1 MDIDAPATTEPC
13 RAEELWFEDENI
25 VLQAGNTQYRVHRSM
40 LARHSPVFRD
50 MLAFPQPADAELV
63 DGCPLVRLHDA
74 EEEVT
79 PFLRALFDLEFFLP
93 FPEPTTFD
101 AIYGCLRL
109 SNKYDVPS
117 LRRRALVHLSSQFR
131 TNLKQHAVLVALAAA
146 DVGVKANSPQ
156 RSTWPQADLDTLLRV
171 ISIAREVDAKWV
183 LPAVFYHLGTLPL
196 DIALLQGIQNL
207 SVAEQTH
214 FLSGRTTQST
224 YALGVSHLL
233 TSSGQLMLGCTS
245 PNDCL
250 AHRMEI
256 ADDSQE
262 NFGALI
268 QDPLRIWT
276 PEEWQ
281 YWYPVVP
288 CENCITSIDAVM
300 GETKEQFWSELPSM
314 YGLPSWQDLETMKNA
329 AIGDALLS

>member
-1 MDIDAPATTEPC
+1 MDIDAPTTTELR
-13 RAEELWFEDENI
+13 RAEELWLEDGNI

-63 DGCPLVRLHDA
+63 DECPLVRLHDA
-74 EEEVT
+74 EAEVT
-79 PFLRALFDLEFFLP
+79 PFLRALFDTEFFLP

-101 AIYGCLRL
+101 VIYGCLRL
-109 SNKYDVPS
+109 SNKYDVPG

-131 TNLKQHAVLVALAAA
+131 TNLKQHAVLVALAA
-146 DVGVKANSPQ
+146 DVGVKANSLQ

-171 ISIAREVDAKWV
+171 VSIAHEVDAKWV
-183 LPAVFYHLGTLPL
+183 LPAVFYHLGTLSL
-196 DIALLQGIQNL
+196 DIALLQGIQAL

-233 TSSGQLMLGCTS
+233 TSSGQMEGCAS

-256 ADDSQE
+256 ADESQE
-262 NFGALI
+262 KFGALI

-276 PEEWQ
+276 QEEWKF
-281 YWYPVVP
+281 WYPDAP
-288 CENCITSIDAVM
+288 CDNCIASINAAM

-314 YGLPSWQDLETMKNA
+314 YGLPIWQDLETMRVA
-329 AIGDALLS
+329 AIGDTLLA